1 MIFSSIQTQI
11 GQEQMILSDVLHKIE
26 KHQIFGK
33 QNDFRIHQLI
43 LFVTESLTEQT
54 SRRISNTDQ

>member
-11 GQEQMILSDVLHKIE
+11 GQEQMILFDVLHKTE

-33 QNDFRIHQLI
+33 QNYFRIHQLI
-43 LFVTESLTEQT
+43 LFVTESLTDQT